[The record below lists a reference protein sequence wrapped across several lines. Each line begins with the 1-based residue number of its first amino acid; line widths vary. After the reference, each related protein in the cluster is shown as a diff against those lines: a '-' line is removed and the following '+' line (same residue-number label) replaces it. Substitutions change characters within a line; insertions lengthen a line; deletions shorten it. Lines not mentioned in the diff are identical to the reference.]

1 MGGNASIGASNPD
14 KNKKGPPTNLSRAVA
29 FSVQKHNAEII
40 QCIKKPIRKANQ
52 VEISVKIKTC
62 KDGIQNELGLIIKK
76 IKIIPITNG
85 NLANC
90 SAICVEKYLHIGWIG
105 WIIKDDNLPFR
116 RSTSKAL
123 TTQTIENCLTIK
135 VPKKYL
141 SRSLSE

>member
-1 MGGNASIGASNPD
+1 MGGNASIGAINPD
-14 KNKKGPPTNLSRAVA
+14 KNKKGPPTSLSRAVA

-40 QCIKKPIRKANQ
+40 PCKKKPIKKANQ
-52 VEISVKIKTC
+52 VVSKVNRRTC
-62 KDGIQNELGLIIKK
+62 IDGIQKELGLMMKK
-76 IKIIPITNG
+76 VKIIPMTKG

-105 WIIKDDNLPFR
+105 WIIKDANLPFS

-123 TTQTIENCLTIK
+123 TTHTIENCLTTK
-135 VPKKYL
+135 VAKKYL